1 MQNNRASLLTSE
13 LVNKLF
19 FPFRT
24 IIKVFFMTMKLAYKP
39 QKEFLR
45 VVLLCWESRNESEKI
60 ETIPGS
66 EESVGL

>member
-1 MQNNRASLLTSE
+1 
-13 LVNKLF
+13 
-19 FPFRT
+19 
-24 IIKVFFMTMKLAYKP
+24 MTMKLAYKP